1 MSRLLELLERRNV
14 ILGDGAMGTM
24 LHLAGLTDGA
34 PERWNVERPDVV
46 SSIHRGYIEAGSDFI
61 STNTFGGTRNRLQL
75 DELQD
80 RIVELNEPARDL
92 RAKLRGSAWWLDRW
106 APRAS

>member
-1 MSRLLELLERRNV
+1 MNRLLELLERRKV

-34 PERWNVERPDVV
+34 PERLNVERPDVV
-46 SSIHRGYIEAGSDFI
+46 SSIHRGYMEAGSDFI

-75 DELQD
+75 DGLED
-80 RIVELNEPARDL
+80 RVIQLNEAGARLARAGGRRPARG
-92 RAKLRGSAWWLDRW
+92 RLDG
-106 APRAS
+106 AHG